1 MLCRMARRCFPVV
14 FLAVLF
20 AFNICVIRLCS
31 VCVTVRCPP
40 VVRLLTVIPEASAF
54 LYFFFVLPL
63 FSGMIRQPT
72 ATNTTQPTQSNTPI
86 TAIQYHPFLTVATP
100 SVFRCCSVAVPLL
113 EWTGKRPLFPV
124 RCPFAVAW
132 IVRPVRCVVSSFF
145 RRFLRVCRLLDVAPV
160 LTPKNPT
167 VTTPP
172 KCGYST

>member
-1 MLCRMARRCFPVV
+1 MPYALSYGSPLFSRCFPRC
-14 FLAVLF
+14 F
-20 AFNICVIRLCS
+20 ICVQYMRYPPVFRLRYRALSAC
-31 VCVTVRCPP
+31 CPP
-40 VVRLLTVIPEASAF
+40 VVRLLTVIPEAWPF

-145 RRFLRVCRLLDVAPV
+145 RRILRFCRLFDVRV
-160 LTPKNPT
+160 L
-167 VTTPP
+167 
-172 KCGYST
+172 